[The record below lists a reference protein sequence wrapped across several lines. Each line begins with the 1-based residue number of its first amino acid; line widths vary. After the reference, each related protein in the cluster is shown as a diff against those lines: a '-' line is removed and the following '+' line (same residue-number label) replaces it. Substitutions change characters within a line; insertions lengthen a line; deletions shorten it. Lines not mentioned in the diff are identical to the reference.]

1 MHDPSPQALPGWEA
15 IIDHHL
21 FYTIRAAQDRDFTYF
36 KVISALHAQNP
47 VNQKA
52 ELRNLLNS
60 DATSEELD
68 KINITKCDASDE
80 AVTTYTDKLEA
91 AKDQDL
97 DGSGWEA
104 LIDDQETKTIDTV
117 TNRIKQAS
125 EVAKGVIRA
134 LPPAARPTATK
145 VYVEGA
151 NIALTV
157 LNTLCDQLS
166 VVAGKVADFLKGIF
180 TSISKAYSTVKNAV
194 VTGINF
200 IKGIF
205 SFANSTPLVP
215 EISSSKESM
224 CQGYLKWP
232 AGTPMHVASTDF
244 GALCK
249 AVIDN
254 GLTIHGE
261 DLVKSRDGVIESCV
275 SFEYSGQNLVGES
288 LEDFWREKVRDYS
301 IPKPAIFRLLRGL
314 HLNRFPMAMDPSAM
328 VA

>member
-1 MHDPSPQALPGWEA
+1 MHDPSPQALPRWEA

-36 KVISALHAQNP
+36 KVISALQAQNP

-60 DATSEELD
+60 DATAEELD

-80 AVTTYTDKLEA
+80 AVTAYTDKLEA

-134 LPPAARPTATK
+134 LPPAARPTATN

-157 LNTLCDQLS
+157 LNTLCD
-166 VVAGKVADFLKGIF
+166 
-180 TSISKAYSTVKNAV
+180 
-194 VTGINF
+194 
-200 IKGIF
+200 
-205 SFANSTPLVP
+205 
-215 EISSSKESM
+215 
-224 CQGYLKWP
+224 
-232 AGTPMHVASTDF
+232 
-244 GALCK
+244 
-249 AVIDN
+249 
-254 GLTIHGE
+254 
-261 DLVKSRDGVIESCV
+261 
-275 SFEYSGQNLVGES
+275 
-288 LEDFWREKVRDYS
+288 
-301 IPKPAIFRLLRGL
+301 
-314 HLNRFPMAMDPSAM
+314 
-328 VA
+328 